1 MLVVGGAAVTCRGK
15 MHSSLPPSLP
25 LVSIQFREA
34 PKVERN
40 AGRERANER
49 VSGGRRRQLG
59 PPLRPSERASDAV
72 KAPL

>member
-40 AGRERANER
+40 AGRERANEG
-49 VSGGRRRQLG
+49 VVDGG
-59 PPLRPSERASDAV
+59 AN
-72 KAPL
+72 